1 MARMAKKD
9 NKFEEVSLEVRRV
22 TRVTTGWR
30 RLSFRA
36 IILVGDKEGKIGLWI
51 GKATDVAGAIKK
63 ASHKAYKNIIDVKIT
78 EDDSVP
84 YAITRKYKSA
94 IVKLIPAGPGTGLKA
109 GSSVR
114 IVLELAGYKNILS
127 KIIGTNN
134 KLNNALVVMQAI
146 SSFKTVANIKKAKK
160 DVPVEAKKTDDKKE
174 KKVVESKKGVAK
186 KEVVKKEVVKKEV
199 VKKEVAKK
207 EVAKKE
213 VKKVTKKATKK
224 VTKKVTKK
232 TTKSTK

>member
-9 NKFEEVSLEVRRV
+9 TKFEEVSLEVRRV

-114 IVLELAGYKNILS
+114 TVLELAGYKNILS

-146 SSFKTVANIKKAKK
+146 SSFKTVANIKKARK
-160 DVPVEAKKTDDKKE
+160 DAPVEDKKTEDKKV
-174 KKVVESKKGVAK
+174 KKVVKAK
-186 KEVVKKEVVKKEV
+186 KEVVKKETKKPT
-199 VKKEVAKK
+199 
-207 EVAKKE
+207 
-213 VKKVTKKATKK
+213 KKVTKAVAKTAKK
-224 VTKKVTKK
+224 PTKKVTKK
-232 TTKSTK
+232 TTKKTTKSTK

>member
-9 NKFEEVSLEVRRV
+9 TKFEEVSLEVRRV

-114 IVLELAGYKNILS
+114 TVLELAGYKNILS

-146 SSFKTVANIKKAKK
+146 SSFKTVANIKKPKAPVEDKKIEQKKLDKKIEVKKEAVKK
-160 DVPVEAKKTDDKKE
+160 DTKKITKKVEAKT
-174 KKVVESKKGVAK
+174 
-186 KEVVKKEVVKKEV
+186 VKK
-199 VKKEVAKK
+199 
-207 EVAKKE
+207 
-213 VKKVTKKATKK
+213 T
-224 VTKKVTKK
+224 TKKVTKK
-232 TTKSTK
+232 TVKKTTKSTK